1 MSDGLPLPKRRKAA
15 AALLAAITLV
25 VLDSSIVNIALPI
38 FATEF
43 GVSPSES
50 IWIVTSYQI
59 ALVIALL
66 PCSALG
72 ESIGYRRVFLFGIVL
87 FTVSS
92 ALCMAAPSLFWLA
105 LARFLQGL
113 GGAAVMSVNAAL
125 LRFTYPSKLLGNAL
139 GWNAMTVALSSAA
152 GPAVGSAI
160 LSVVS
165 WHWLFA
171 VNVPIGIA
179 VYALSRHLPD
189 EAGQRRKLDY
199 PSILLNAGFFA
210 PLVIGLGMVQS
221 RPATAATL
229 LVAAAICLSMLVRR
243 ESGSP
248 SPLFPIDLL
257 RNKPIRLSVIAS
269 LCCFSAQTA
278 SYIAIPF
285 YLQHTLA
292 RNTLDAGLFMT
303 PWPLAIAFAAPFA
316 GRLSQSISTATLCLI
331 GCLFLAAGLALSS
344 LWPLETNP
352 LPLIAFNII
361 AGIGFGFFQTPNNRN
376 MLLSVPR
383 DRAGAAGGMQATARL
398 LGQTGGAVMM
408 AILFSVMA
416 VDTAPRAGLVLSAAL
431 ALAGGLVSAIRIV
444 TKPAP

>member
-1 MSDGLPLPKRRKAA
+1 MSDGLPLPRRRIAA

-38 FATEF
+38 FANDFEI
-43 GVSPSES
+43 SPAAS

-66 PCSALG
+66 PSALG
-72 ESIGYRRVFLFGIVL
+72 ESHGYRRVFVFGIVL
-87 FTVSS
+87 FTAAS
-92 ALCMAAPSLFWLA
+92 ALCITAASLPWLA
-105 LARFLQGL
+105 LARFLQGV
-113 GGAAVMSVNAAL
+113 GGAAVMSVIAAL
-125 LRFTYPSKLLGNAL
+125 LRFTYPSKLLGTAL

-160 LSVVS
+160 LSVAS

-171 VNVPIGIA
+171 VNIPIGIA

-189 EAGQRRKLDY
+189 EAGLQRKLDY

-221 RPATAATL
+221 RP
-229 LVAAAICLSMLVRR
+229 VPAAALLAIAALCLAVLVRR

-248 SPLFPIDLL
+248 APLFPIDLL
-257 RNKPIRLSVIAS
+257 RNKPIRLSVISS

-292 RNTLDAGLFMT
+292 RSTLDAGLFMT
-303 PWPLAIAFAAPFA
+303 PWPLAIAFAAPLA
-316 GRLSQSISTATLCLI
+316 GKLSQSISTAKLCLI

-344 LWPLETNP
+344 VWPLEANP

-383 DRAGAAGGMQATARL
+383 ERAGAAGGMQATARL
-398 LGQTGGAVMM
+398 LGQTGGAVIM
-408 AILFSVMA
+408 AMLFSVVA
-416 VDTAPRAGLVLSAAL
+416 VDSAPRAGLAVSAAL
-431 ALAGGLVSAIRIV
+431 ALAGGIVSAIRIA
-444 TKPAP
+444 TKPEK